1 MIADKGLS
9 TAEAFGRL
17 ICGAG
22 GKFVYR
28 KPIPGRIGDEVRAG
42 WRV

>member
-17 ICGAG
+17 VQFTAVWTGVTPYVVEK
-22 GKFVYR
+22 GK
-28 KPIPGRIGDEVRAG
+28 PLASPA
-42 WRV
+42 